1 MVDSM
6 DCLTLEDELPE
17 PTNVEPKAT
26 AEPSRASALDLGA
39 ELLDAFGLGLTAAPR
54 APEVLVGLKDLV
66 RAGRPRCAE
75 LPGAESPD
83 EATEAV
89 AALEGLWQASRRDT
103 AKRLMRASTSD
114 APHLLRLEP
123 EPPQAIP
130 HGLRSD
136 FSGGEVMKV
145 RGNG

>member
-1 MVDSM
+1 M

-17 PTNVEPKAT
+17 PTVEPKAV

-39 ELLDAFGLGLTAAPR
+39 ELLDAFGLGLTAAPG

-114 APHLLRLEP
+114 VHLLRLEP
-123 EPPQAIP
+123 EPQAIP

-136 FSGGEVMKV
+136 SSGGEVMKV